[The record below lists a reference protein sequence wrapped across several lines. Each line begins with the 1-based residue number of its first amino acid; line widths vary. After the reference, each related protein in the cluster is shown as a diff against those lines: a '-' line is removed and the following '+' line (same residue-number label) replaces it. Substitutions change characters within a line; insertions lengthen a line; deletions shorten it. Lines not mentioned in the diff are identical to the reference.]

1 MWMLIGFLFALS
13 YKSALRSNMIKM
25 NYGKP
30 IDTIDDV
37 LESKIPVTT
46 CGDCPMPFFL
56 ESDPRAKVKELAN
69 QFEFFQSAAFGR
81 VPEYVEKG

>member
-1 MWMLIGFLFALS
+1 
-13 YKSALRSNMIKM
+13 MIKM
-25 NYGKP
+25 EYGKA
-30 IDTIDDV
+30 IDTLDDV
-37 LESKIPVTT
+37 LESKLPVTT